1 MSSTMTIPR
10 MAARP
15 STAGKRTKFVI
26 GSAIIFA
33 VIAYLV
39 VNAVQTTGAY
49 YLEVHEIRGKEA
61 ALTGKQLRVSGEIVQ
76 ETVRWD
82 APNLSLS
89 FSIRDQTGTGDLL
102 PVHFH
107 GVMPD
112 NFTRPGST
120 TILEGKLRE
129 DGVFEAKTLL
139 LKCPSRYE
147 EAPQEVTAQAIE

>member
-1 MSSTMTIPR
+1 MGSTTAIPQSLGRSSSTN
-10 MAARP
+10 
-15 STAGKRTKFVI
+15 KRLKFII
-26 GSAIIFA
+26 GSILILA
-33 VIAYLV
+33 VIAYLI

-49 YLEVHEIRGKEA
+49 YMEVHEIKSKSASLVGKPV
-61 ALTGKQLRVSGEIVQ
+61 RVSGEIVQ
-76 ETVRWD
+76 ETVKWD

-89 FSIRDQTGTGDLL
+89 FSIRDQSGTGDTL

-112 NFTRPGST
+112 NFTRPGSSA
-120 TILEGKLRE
+120 ILEGTLRE

-147 EAPQEVTAQAIE
+147 EAPQETQAQAVP

>member
-1 MSSTMTIPR
+1 MSSTVTIPR
-10 MAARP
+10 AVARSAAV
-15 STAGKRTKFVI
+15 GKRVKFII
-26 GSAIIFA
+26 GSAVIFA
-33 VIAYLV
+33 VITYLI

-49 YLEVHEIRGKEA
+49 YLEVHEIRGNEA
-61 ALTGKQLRVSGEIVQ
+61 ALMGKQLRVSGEIVQ
-76 ETVRWD
+76 ETVHWD

-89 FSIRDQTGTGDLL
+89 FSIKDQTGTGDLL

-147 EAPQEVTAQAIE
+147 EAPQEVTVQAVE

>member
-1 MSSTMTIPR
+1 MDSSTAIPR
-10 MAARP
+10 TVGRSA
-15 STAGKRTKFVI
+15 TANKRLKFII
-26 GSAIIFA
+26 GGVVIFA
-33 VIAYLV
+33 VIVYLI

-49 YLEVHEIRGKEA
+49 YMEVHEVRGREA
-61 ALTGKQLRVSGEIVQ
+61 ELVGKQLRISGEIVQ
-76 ETVRWD
+76 ESVDWD

-89 FSIRDQTGTGDLL
+89 FSILDQTGTGDTL

-120 TILEGKLRE
+120 AILEGKLRE

-147 EAPQEVTAQAIE
+147 EAPEETKVQAVE